1 MPIVRFFTGLAP
13 EMAERLTQHAPPDY
27 EVTTHPSNLPD
38 DEAIPLLQNADFL
51 IVFGGTPSDAALRS
65 ATKLKLIQL
74 VSAGYEH
81 MNLDLCRELG
91 IPIANNGG
99 ANSIDVAE
107 HTIALI
113 LGFYRRFIEQDP
125 HVRNDRYHALNNG
138 LHTYTIHGKTV
149 GIVGLGNI
157 GQRVAHLLNAFGAT
171 LLYTDA
177 QPASPDVEQK
187 LSITYTT
194 LDDLLA
200 KSDIVTLHVP
210 LLDST
215 RDLIGEKEL
224 ALMQSTAILVNTCR
238 GGVVEQQALTQA
250 LQSKQILGA
259 ALDVLKSEPPDPNDP
274 ILKLDNILLT
284 PHSAGVTFDTWS
296 RRGEFVFKN
305 LQQVWRGH
313 SPEALIS

>member
-27 EVTTHPSNLPD
+27 EVTTHPSDLS
-38 DEAIPLLQNADFL
+38 DEKAIPLLQNADFL
-51 IVFGGTPSDAALRS
+51 IVFGGKPSDAALRS
-65 ATKLKLIQL
+65 ASKLKLIQL

-81 MNLDLCRELG
+81 MNLDLCKELG

-125 HVRNDRYHALNNG
+125 HVRNNRYRALNNG
-138 LHTYTIHGKTV
+138 LHTFTIHGKTV
-149 GIVGLGNI
+149 GIIGLGNI
-157 GQRVAHLLNAFGAT
+157 GQRVAHLLNAFGANI
-171 LLYTDA
+171 LYTDA
-177 QPASPDVEQK
+177 QPATSDIEQK
-187 LSITYTT
+187 LSATYTT
-194 LDDLLA
+194 LEDLLS

-215 RDLIGEKEL
+215 RNLIGAKEL
-224 ALMQSTAILVNTCR
+224 ALMQSTAVLVNTCR
-238 GGVVEQQALTQA
+238 GGVVDQTALIET
-250 LQSKQILGA
+250 LQSNSILGA
-259 ALDVLKSEPPDPNDP
+259 ALDVLESEPPDPDDP
-274 ILKLDNILLT
+274 ILKLDNVLLT

-296 RRGEFVFKN
+296 RRGKFVFKN

-313 SPEALIS
+313 PPEALIS